1 MKSKQRN
8 DKSKSVICREEILIG
23 RKNALD
29 AENLLE
35 RKANLFSALANWSLF
50 LIRTNSIILRA
61 KIFIFHSSCFRMFFC
76 IPFRRLNG
84 QKVDYFHQSFIS
96 WICSI
101 SMCRDF
107 FMSESIFQNISA
119 HNQRYWSTIDSNSW
133 YASKSPLECTYWLIT
148 IQCLTNKLV
157 HIWAGIVTTNKK
169 VIERFPLKPFREWW
183 IVRNVVRWRKKLCV
197 TYQFPSSGA

>member
-1 MKSKQRN
+1 
-8 DKSKSVICREEILIG
+8 
-23 RKNALD
+23 
-29 AENLLE
+29 
-35 RKANLFSALANWSLF
+35 
-50 LIRTNSIILRA
+50 
-61 KIFIFHSSCFRMFFC
+61 MFFC

-183 IVRNVVRWRKKLCV
+183 IVRNVVRWKKTVSYLSISIFGCIKV
-197 TYQFPSSGA
+197 PFSSSHPLQRYFLFAPKSSRSAKYNWNSNMNPTMNNDILKCTI